1 MANKFKFKPN
11 YSESNSLFR
20 NNWAIDVTDANTGG
34 GPSATTELYNGV
46 NIPVGGWAVY
56 TPAGTV
62 FTANNSTELQEYSKS
77 FGGSGG
83 TVEDAV
89 YWLSNNGYIVLDSDI
104 KPTFTDGLILH
115 LEPNSASFDGRDWN
129 DLSGQGNNARLAGG
143 RVNWNSEEGSLKFDG
158 SSWFQIEK
166 SASMD
171 AWANNQTVAIWMK
184 HNFTSGRRNPW
195 DQAYGGYGTWTH
207 EHGNNINNYFGD
219 AGKNGSPYTSLN
231 SGGTSRDQW
240 NLLVLTREGNTA
252 KWYVNGTHT
261 ATRTHGYGSLT
272 ATNAP
277 VRIGRG
283 YAGLWIG
290 DMKQVQ
296 AWNRA
301 LSQQEIQ
308 QLKAWQS

>member
-1 MANKFKFKPN
+1 MANKFKFNPN

-20 NNWAIDVTDANTGG
+20 HNWAIDITDSNTGG
-34 GPSATTELYNGV
+34 GPSEITGLYNGV
-46 NIPVGGWAVY
+46 NIPAAGWVVY
-56 TPAGTV
+56 TPSGTA
-62 FTANNSTELQEYSKS
+62 FTANTPIELQEYSKS
-77 FGGSGG
+77 FGGSGS
-83 TVEDAV
+83 TAEDAV

-143 RVNWNSEEGSLKFDG
+143 RVNWNSTERSLQFDG

-207 EHGNNINNYFGD
+207 EAGNNINNYFGD
-219 AGKNGSPYTSLN
+219 AGSNTSPYTSLN
-231 SGGTSRDQW
+231 SGTTARNQW

-252 KWYVNGTHT
+252 RWYLNGTHT

-272 ATNAP
+272 NTGAP

-290 DMKQVQ
+290 DMRQVQ

-301 LSQQEIQ
+301 LSQDEIQ
-308 QLKAWQS
+308 QLQTWQG